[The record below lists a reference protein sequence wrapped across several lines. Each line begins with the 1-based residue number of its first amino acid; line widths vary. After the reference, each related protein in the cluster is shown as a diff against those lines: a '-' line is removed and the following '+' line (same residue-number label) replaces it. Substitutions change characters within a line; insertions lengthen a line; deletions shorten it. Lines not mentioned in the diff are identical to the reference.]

1 MEIKVVPIISR
12 TGNRS
17 KYFSYWMETF
27 TEEHIQKLKEAIEQ
41 IRGKTLGIEIDITDV
56 KKLSNRKNKIH
67 ERGMIFE
74 DGQIK
79 AFGPIVKSLATF
91 LSMHG
96 IRDIY
101 ILIKEDDSGKV
112 HAIIKDL
119 ATHRAKVTANSHA
132 HSHSH

>member
-12 TGNRS
+12 AGNKS

-27 TEEHIQKLKEAIEQ
+27 TEEHIQKLKESIEQ
-41 IRGKTLGIEIDITDV
+41 IRGKSLGIEVDITDI

-91 LSMHG
+91 LSTHDVRG
-96 IRDIY
+96 VY
-101 ILIKEDDSGKV
+101 ILIKEDDNGKV
-112 HAIIKDL
+112 RVIIKDL
-119 ATHRAKVTANSHA
+119 ATHKAKITNDSSASTH
-132 HSHSH
+132 

>member
-17 KYFSYWMETF
+17 KYFKYWMEIF
-27 TEEHIQKLKEAIEQ
+27 TEEHIQKLKESIEH
-41 IRGKTLGIEIDITDV
+41 IRGKSLGIEIDITDV

-67 ERGMIFE
+67 ERGMILE

-91 LSMHG
+91 LSTHN
-96 IRDIY
+96 IRNVY
-101 ILIKEDDSGKV
+101 ILIKEDDNGKV
-112 HAIIKDL
+112 HVIIKDL
-119 ATHRAKVTANSHA
+119 TTHRTKVTNTS
-132 HSHSH
+132 STPTY

>member
-1 MEIKVVPIISR
+1 
-12 TGNRS
+12 
-17 KYFSYWMETF
+17 METF
-27 TEEHIQKLKEAIEQ
+27 TEEHIQKLKETIEQ

-67 ERGMIFE
+67 ERGMILFE

-91 LSMHG
+91 LSMND

-101 ILIKEDDSGKV
+101 ILIKEDDNGKV
-112 HAIIKDL
+112 HVIIKDL
-119 ATHRAKVTANSHA
+119 ATHKVKTTNASTGT
-132 HSHSH
+132 STTSTSTSTPTQ